1 MPTHLLLA
9 DDHQLVRHGLRL
21 LVEQAGMVVMG
32 EASDGP
38 EALRLAHTHA
48 PEVAILDIAMPHL
61 NGIETARRLRETLP
75 QLKSI
80 LLTMHTEEAYV
91 LEALQAGA
99 VGYVGEDAGGG
110 GPRGGHPHRGPR
122 RDLCESL
129 GPARGG
135 AGLCAWDPPAGRPAN
150 LTRARGFTAH
160 RGGAD
165 DQGNRGGPGAERQN
179 RRVASHQPDAEAGHP

>member
-38 EALRLAHTHA
+38 EALQLAHTHT

-91 LEALQAGA
+91 LEALR
-99 VGYVGEDAGGG
+99 
-110 GPRGGHPHRGPR
+110 P
-122 RDLCESL
+122 
-129 GPARGG
+129 
-135 AGLCAWDPPAGRPAN
+135 GRSA
-150 LTRARGFTAH
+150 T
-160 RGGAD
+160 
-165 DQGNRGGPGAERQN
+165 
-179 RRVASHQPDAEAGHP
+179 S

>member
-1 MPTHLLLA
+1 MGSWGGRRHERSPRSPLRRNALMPTHLLLA

-38 EALRLAHTHA
+38 EALQLAHTHT

-99 VGYVGEDAGGG
+99 VGYVVKTQAAA
-110 GPRGGHPHRGPR
+110 
-122 RDLCESL
+122 DLVE
-129 GPARGG
+129 AIR
-135 AGLCAWDPPAGRPAN
+135 
-150 LTRARGFTAH
+150 TA
-160 RGGAD
+160 
-165 DQGNRGGPGAERQN
+165 
-179 RRVASHQPDAEAGHP
+179 